1 MPKKRIQAIWN
12 RLTGK
17 PIGSEKRNPFT
28 EKTIKRVPK
37 KKQKRGL

>member
-17 PIGSEKRNPFT
+17 PVGSEKRNPFT
-28 EKTIKRVPK
+28 EKIINIFPK
-37 KKQKRGL
+37 KRRRTRK

>member
-1 MPKKRIQAIWN
+1 MKKIKAIWN

-37 KKQKRGL
+37 KRRRK

>member
-1 MPKKRIQAIWN
+1 MPKKRKVVWN

-28 EKTIKRVPK
+28 EKRSHRKIRRRK
-37 KKQKRGL
+37 

>member
-17 PIGSEKRNPFT
+17 PIGPEKRNPFT
-28 EKTIKRVPK
+28 GKIIKRVPK
-37 KKQKRGL
+37 KRRRTRK

>member
-1 MPKKRIQAIWN
+1 MPKKRKAIWN

-17 PIGSEKRNPFT
+17 VIDLEKRNPFT

-37 KKQKRGL
+37 KRR